1 MTFIPNVLS
10 DVDLNNTTS
19 TTGTSYT
26 GTGSITSG
34 YNSVL
39 VTIESDVNSDAG
51 GLKIQFSPNNIL
63 CVKTVYL

>member
-1 MTFIPNVLS
+1 MTFIANVLS
-10 DVDLNNTTS
+10 EVDLNNTTS

-39 VTIESDVNSDAG
+39 ITVESDVNSDSS
-51 GLKIQFSPNNIL
+51 GLKI
-63 CVKTVYL
+63 